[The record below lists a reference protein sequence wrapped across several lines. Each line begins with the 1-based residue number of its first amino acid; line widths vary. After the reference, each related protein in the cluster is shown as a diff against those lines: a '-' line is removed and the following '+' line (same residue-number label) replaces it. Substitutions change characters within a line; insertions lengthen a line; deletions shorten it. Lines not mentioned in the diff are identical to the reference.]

1 MNDIEAFISEH
12 PNGSFT
18 QSEAWERVKCHFT
31 HETLSIHDKNGTIN
45 GAARIHI
52 RRVPLLGGTV
62 FYAPRGYVCDFH
74 DAAAV
79 RRLTEKAVHLARSYR
94 ACMLKID
101 PMIESD
107 DSQAI
112 QNLIDAGFTYAAEK
126 NGYDT
131 VQCRNNY
138 VLDIKGKTED
148 AIFSAFH
155 RKYRYNIRL
164 ALRHGLR
171 CVPCGPDMLDAF
183 YDLSKETARRDGFS
197 LRSRQYF
204 KRMYRELGDA
214 CRLFVCFHGDRPL
227 SAALLVTYAKKSC
240 YVYGASSSSHREL
253 MPNYLMQ
260 WEMIRYAI
268 AMKSDLYDFQG
279 IPYYWDITHP
289 NYGVYRF
296 KKGFGGRVVDYA
308 GEFDLVFSPAKRA
321 VLNKGLAL
329 LGHKPL

>member
-79 RRLTEKAVHLARSYR
+79 RRLTEKAVHLARAYR

-126 NGYDT
+126 NGSDT
-131 VQCRNNY
+131 VVIPLNRQELADYLAVDR
-138 VLDIKGKTED
+138 
-148 AIFSAFH
+148 SALSAV
-155 RKYRYNIRL
+155 IS
-164 ALRHGLR
+164 ALRSQG
-171 CVPCGPDMLDAF
+171 VIDAHKNRF
-183 YDLSKETARRDGFS
+183 TL
-197 LRSRQYF
+197 
-204 KRMYRELGDA
+204 YR
-214 CRLFVCFHGDRPL
+214 HS
-227 SAALLVTYAKKSC
+227 SATHV
-240 YVYGASSSSHREL
+240 
-253 MPNYLMQ
+253 
-260 WEMIRYAI
+260 
-268 AMKSDLYDFQG
+268 SD
-279 IPYYWDITHP
+279 T
-289 NYGVYRF
+289 
-296 KKGFGGRVVDYA
+296 K
-308 GEFDLVFSPAKRA
+308 
-321 VLNKGLAL
+321 
-329 LGHKPL
+329 